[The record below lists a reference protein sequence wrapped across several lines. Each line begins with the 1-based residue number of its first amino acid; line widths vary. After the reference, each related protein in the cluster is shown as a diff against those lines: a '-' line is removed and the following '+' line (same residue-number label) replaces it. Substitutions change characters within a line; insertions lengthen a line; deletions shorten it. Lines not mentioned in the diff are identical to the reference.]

1 VLAGLE
7 ETDTLPFGGY
17 LPVVSVDDDVKVLA
31 TFIPDF
37 PIYPPETSWMR
48 QPYSDVPAI
57 TVRENGKGKFVWF
70 VADLDRC
77 YARDDQF
84 EHARL
89 ITNAARWM
97 LGDHSLLRLEG
108 THGLVTAA
116 LYQQDKRQIVH
127 LNNRVLIS
135 RVPGRQNELVPIGPV
150 TLRLRKPAGKSASDA
165 SLRVAGKTVK
175 IIDEGSEI
183 AIDAG
188 AILDHEVIIVDWS

>member
-1 VLAGLE
+1 
-7 ETDTLPFGGY
+7 
-17 LPVVSVDDDVKVLA
+17 
-31 TFIPDF
+31 
-37 PIYPPETSWMR
+37 
-48 QPYSDVPAI
+48 
-57 TVRENGKGKFVWF
+57 
-70 VADLDRC
+70 
-77 YARDDQF
+77 
-84 EHARL
+84 
-89 ITNAARWM
+89 M

-108 THGLVTAA
+108 THGLITAA

-135 RVPGRQNELVPIGPV
+135 RVPGRQNELLPIGPV
-150 TLRLRKPAGKSASDA
+150 TLRLRKPAGKTACDA